1 MIGVEQQPLWGALFD
16 WDGVIVD
23 SKALHEAAWDAV
35 AREFGFEHGPD
46 DFRRHFGSQNR
57 RAVSEVLRW
66 TQVDA
71 EIERISERKEILYR
85 ELLPDSID
93 LLIPGVEAFVAALVQ
108 RGVPCAVVSSS
119 PRANIDRVLANVGT
133 RGLGSRLRAIVSA
146 EDTRHSKPDPEG
158 FAKGAERLGLPA
170 ARCVVFEDAP
180 VGIAAGR
187 AAGMRVV
194 ALSTTHA
201 ASELGQADRV
211 VDRFELG
218 LIEDILAWF
227 RPQ

>member
-1 MIGVEQQPLWGALFD
+1 MIGVEDEPRWGALFD
-16 WDGVIVD
+16 WDGVIID

-35 AREFGFEHGPD
+35 AREFGFAHGPD

-57 RAVSEVLRW
+57 RAISEILRW
-66 TQVDA
+66 TEDDG
-71 EIERISERKEILYR
+71 EIERISERKESLYR
-85 ELLPDSID
+85 ELLPERFD
-93 LLIPGVEAFVAALVQ
+93 LLIPGVEVFVAALVR

-119 PRANIDRVLANVGT
+119 PRANIDRVLANPAT
-133 RGLGSRLRAIVSA
+133 RGLGSSLRAIVSA
-146 EDTRHSKPDPEG
+146 EDTRRSKPDPEG

-180 VGIAAGR
+180 VGISAGR

-194 ALSTTHA
+194 GLSTTHA
-201 ASELGQADRV
+201 ASELSQADRV

-227 RPQ
+227 PV

>member
-35 AREFGFEHGPD
+35 AREFGYPHGPD

-57 RAVSEVLRW
+57 RAISEILRW
-66 TQVDA
+66 TEDDG
-71 EIERISERKEILYR
+71 EIARISERKEILYR
-85 ELLPDSID
+85 ELLPDRFD
-93 LLIPGVEAFVAALVQ
+93 LLIPGVEAFVAELVQ
-108 RGVPCAVVSSS
+108 HGVPCAVVSSS
-119 PRANIDRVLANVGT
+119 PRANIDRVLANAGT

-146 EDTRHSKPDPEG
+146 EDTERSKPDPEG
-158 FAKGAERLGLPA
+158 FAKGAGRLGLPP

-180 VGIAAGR
+180 VGIAAAR

-194 ALSTTHA
+194 GLTTTHA
-201 ASELGQADRV
+201 ASELHRADRV
-211 VDRFELG
+211 IDAFGLG
-218 LIEDILAWF
+218 LIEEIGAWF
-227 RPQ
+227 SS